1 MGGSEVRREATFTVA
16 AALVSAAVFLP
27 WLGFDYH
34 LEPRKSAVNDY
45 WKARV
50 PDVVYG
56 RAHRPYVQ
64 RLLVPTTIR
73 LVRRGLPRPVLRALR
88 RTVSGAPVFLPRKF
102 GVLGWEPEYLT
113 EYVVAI
119 PLLFA
124 SLLAFPY
131 ALRRLFRALYD
142 APRAALVA
150 PILAVALLPA
160 FFFDR
165 GTHYLYD
172 FATLCLFT
180 WVLAALAERGWR
192 AFYVAFVLGLLNK
205 ETMAVATL
213 AFALAEWRS
222 LSRPRLLGHILGQVA
237 IVVVIQAAIRAAF
250 HHNPGGS
257 VEWHLVK
264 NLRLLRAP
272 PSPVSLLLLSSVLV
286 LVLARFGDKPAFL
299 RRSLVVVAPLFASS
313 LFLGIY
319 GEIRAFYEAYPIV
332 FLLAFHSTSGALG
345 FPLRGIAPVSKPPG
359 VSP

>member
-1 MGGSEVRREATFTVA
+1 MGGSEVRREATFTLA

-27 WLGFDYH
+27 WLGFDYR

-64 RLLVPTTIR
+64 RLLVPTAIR

-124 SLLAFPY
+124 SLLPFPF

-142 APRAALVA
+142 APRAAFVA

-180 WVLAALAERGWR
+180 WALAALAERRWP
-192 AFYVAFVLGLLNK
+192 AFYAVFVLGLLNK
-205 ETMAVATL
+205 ETMAVVTF
-213 AFALAEWRS
+213 AFVLTQGGRM
-222 LSRPRLLGHILGQVA
+222 SRRRLLAHVVWQGA
-237 IVVVIQAAIRAAF
+237 IVFVVQAAIRTAF
-250 HHNPGGS
+250 RHNPGGS

-264 NLRLLRAP
+264 NLRLLREP
-272 PSPVSLLLLSSVLV
+272 PSAVSILLLASALL

-299 RRSLVVVAPLFASS
+299 RRSLVVVAPLLVSS

-319 GEIRAFYEAYPIV
+319 GEIRAFYEAYPIA

-345 FPLRGIAPVSKPPG
+345 FPLRGIAPAPEPPG